1 MLNEGRKLLIS
12 SHSPSIS
19 SLECSQLPDL
29 RLEKSPCQRQLTTLA
44 SKTPKTAKCTEKHP
58 HKPSFKMPSSNHL
71 TVLSILALSPLAAL
85 ARTDFSGCTS
95 FTSTVTINP
104 TAHEYGNVYGSV
116 VYYDPDTLEICT
128 VPDCGGGRAP
138 PKTGVPGCPL
148 YSGTATVTPSFLS
161 ADPLA
166 ATMTTSSGAAETTT
180 ATISSSGAGE
190 SSSSSSSTSVVV
202 VTGAD
207 GSANA
212 TGGSGTAQ
220 ATRSSTVVGGGSST
234 GSATGTPSSSVDASS
249 GAVSSAAVG
258 GLSGALGLVVAFLL

>member
-1 MLNEGRKLLIS
+1 MLNEGRNFLIPF
-12 SHSPSIS
+12 HSPSIS
-19 SLECSQLPDL
+19 SLQHSQLLDI
-29 RLEKSPCQRQLTTLA
+29 RLKKSHCQRRLTTLA
-44 SKTPKTAKCTEKHP
+44 TQTLQAAGFPGEQSP
-58 HKPSFKMPSSNHL
+58 KPSSKMPSSAHL
-71 TVLSILALSPLAAL
+71 TFVSLLALSPLAAL

-166 ATMTTSSGAAETTT
+166 ATMTTSSGAAQTTT
-180 ATISSSGAGE
+180 ATTSSSGTDE
-190 SSSSSSSTSVVV
+190 SSSSASSTSVIV
-202 VTGAD
+202 VTGTD

-212 TGGSGTAQ
+212 TGGPGTAQ
-220 ATRSSTVVGGGSST
+220 ATRSSTVVGGSST
-234 GSATGTPSSSVDASS
+234 GSATGAPSASADSSS
-249 GAVSSAAVG
+249 GAASRVAIG
-258 GLSGALGLVVAFLL
+258 GLSGALGLVVALLF

>member
-1 MLNEGRKLLIS
+1 
-12 SHSPSIS
+12 
-19 SLECSQLPDL
+19 
-29 RLEKSPCQRQLTTLA
+29 
-44 SKTPKTAKCTEKHP
+44 
-58 HKPSFKMPSSNHL
+58 MPSSNHL
-71 TVLSILALSPLAAL
+71 TLLSVLALSPLAAL

-148 YSGTATVTPSFLS
+148 YSGTATLTPSFLS

-166 ATMTTSSGAAETTT
+166 ATITTTSGAAATT
-180 ATISSSGAGE
+180 AAVPSSGDGE
-190 SSSSSSSTSVVV
+190 SSSSSSSTTVIV
-202 VTGAD
+202 VTGKD

-220 ATRSSTVVGGGSST
+220 ATRSSTVVGVSST
-234 GSATGTPSSSVDASS
+234 GSATGAPSSTVDASS
-249 GAVSSAAVG
+249 GAVSRVALG
-258 GLSGALGLVVAFLL
+258 GLSGALGLVVVFLL

>member
-1 MLNEGRKLLIS
+1 
-12 SHSPSIS
+12 
-19 SLECSQLPDL
+19 
-29 RLEKSPCQRQLTTLA
+29 
-44 SKTPKTAKCTEKHP
+44 
-58 HKPSFKMPSSNHL
+58 MPSSAHL
-71 TVLSILALSPLAAL
+71 AFVSLLAFSPLAAL

-180 ATISSSGAGE
+180 ATPSSGDVE
-190 SSSSSSSTSVVV
+190 SSSSSSSTSVIV
-202 VTGAD
+202 VTGTD

-220 ATRSSTVVGGGSST
+220 ATRSSTVVGGSST
-234 GSATGTPSSSVDASS
+234 GSATGAPSASADSSS
-249 GAVSSAAVG
+249 GAASSLAIG
-258 GLSGALGLVVAFLL
+258 GLSGALGLVVALLF

>member
-1 MLNEGRKLLIS
+1 MNDRQTFLEFFD
-12 SHSPSIS
+12 SPFLS
-19 SLECSQLPDL
+19 SLEHLQLPNL
-29 RLEKSPCQRQLTTLA
+29 RLEKITLA
-44 SKTPKTAKCTEKHP
+44 SKILQAAEFPGEHP
-58 HKPSFKMPSSNHL
+58 HKTSLKMPSSTHL
-71 TVLSILALSPLAAL
+71 TLSLLTLSPLAAL

-95 FTSTVTINP
+95 FTSTVTVNP

-116 VYYDPDTLEICT
+116 MYYDPDTLEICT

-166 ATMTTSSGAAETTT
+166 TTVTTSSAAAETTT
-180 ATISSSGAGE
+180 AAPSSGDVE

-202 VTGAD
+202 VTGTD

-220 ATRSSTVVGGGSST
+220 ATRSSTVVQGSST
-234 GSATGTPSSSVDASS
+234 GSATGAPTASADASS
-249 GAVSSAAVG
+249 GAASRVAIG
-258 GLSGALGLVVAFLL
+258 GLSGVLGLFVAFLL

>member
-1 MLNEGRKLLIS
+1 
-12 SHSPSIS
+12 
-19 SLECSQLPDL
+19 
-29 RLEKSPCQRQLTTLA
+29 
-44 SKTPKTAKCTEKHP
+44 
-58 HKPSFKMPSSNHL
+58 MPSSSHL
-71 TVLSILALSPLAAL
+71 TLLSVLALSPLAAL

-166 ATMTTSSGAAETTT
+166 VTTTSSGATETTT

-249 GAVSSAAVG
+249 GAVSRAAIG
-258 GLSGALGLVVAFLL
+258 GLPGALGLVVAFLL